1 MSQLHFAYHPK
12 FENDSQ
18 FKEIFDEFCYYK
30 ENSEYNEHPSPTRH
44 TQETYEC
51 FSPLF
56 GRDRFDKKYPEAS
69 NQNIQHL
76 HVRQSKS
83 VWDFPDGAAKAQ
95 WECTSDS
102 YLVYSYFM
110 HEGFHHYFVIEFYI
124 SGGHA
129 QYEQDVQIFI
139 HEAEQYRL
147 SKINKTA

>member
-1 MSQLHFAYHPK
+1 MSQFHFAFHPK
-12 FENDSQ
+12 FNATPAFID
-18 FKEIFDEFCYYK
+18 IFEEFCYYK
-30 ENSEYNEHPSPTRH
+30 ENSDSHEHPSPTRY

-51 FSPLF
+51 LSPLF

-76 HVRQSKS
+76 HVKQANSN
-83 VWDFPDGAAKAQ
+83 WDFPNGSAKAQ

-102 YLVYSYFM
+102 YLVYSYFK
-110 HEGFHHYFVIEFYI
+110 HNDIHHYFVIEFYK

-139 HEAEQYRL
+139 HEAEQYRQSQINL
-147 SKINKTA
+147 SA